1 MSTNALNLS
10 LKEPHFDSVLHI
22 FFNKNTFNKND
33 LVQICHIFRNESRI
47 KNFFFSNAPEK
58 EFSVLWF
65 LNVMSAVGLNIKH
78 TISHFLLKVMRV
90 RCS

>member
-47 KNFFFSNAPEK
+47 KNFFFQMHQKKSLVCFGFLMLCQPL
-58 EFSVLWF
+58 VL
-65 LNVMSAVGLNIKH
+65 
-78 TISHFLLKVMRV
+78 T
-90 RCS
+90 